1 MSTLSSAR
9 PLHSLY
15 GDRGEGLL
23 SLAAGVLLFYALA
36 RGLTSAR
43 RVRLFLAAAVTAAA
57 LVSVYGVAQNYGLDP
72 VSGWWAPPLTD
83 FGRSFSSV
91 GNPLT
96 LAAYLT
102 LMMGAGTALWL
113 GAGSRARRL
122 AWLLALAV
130 IGACWLYAEAR
141 GALLGVGLALP
152 VVLLAVR
159 RRAGTVRPLVVPV
172 AVLVGA
178 MAVAVS
184 ASMAA
189 GLSTLSL
196 RLCAVLLAYLA
207 LVGAFAWLLERGRA
221 RLAVLLLLLVLL
233 AAGTLVAAY
242 SGDGP
247 SC

>member
-1 MSTLSSAR
+1 M
-9 PLHSLY
+9 
-15 GDRGEGLL
+15 
-23 SLAAGVLLFYALA
+23 
-36 RGLTSAR
+36 
-43 RVRLFLAAAVTAAA
+43 
-57 LVSVYGVAQNYGLDP
+57 
-72 VSGWWAPPLTD
+72 
-83 FGRSFSSV
+83 
-91 GNPLT
+91 
-96 LAAYLT
+96 
-102 LMMGAGTALWL
+102 
-113 GAGSRARRL
+113 
-122 AWLLALAV
+122 
-130 IGACWLYAEAR
+130 
-141 GALLGVGLALP
+141 
-152 VVLLAVR
+152 
-159 RRAGTVRPLVVPV
+159 RPLVVPV